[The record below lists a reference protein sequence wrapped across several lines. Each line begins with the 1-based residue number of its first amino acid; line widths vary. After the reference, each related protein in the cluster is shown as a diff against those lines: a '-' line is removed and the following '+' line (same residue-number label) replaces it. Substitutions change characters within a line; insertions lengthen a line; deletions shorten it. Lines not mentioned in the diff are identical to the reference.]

1 MKALVF
7 STASDR
13 LPRRLHTIPLS
24 RGPRARQTLQ
34 AYSDTHYQQ
43 RKNTSRPS
51 IRDDPRGSGCPSP
64 PVQHRPAGGNRFF
77 LEMRDYPQILL
88 PEVLSS
94 IGDSFL
100 AGGSARLVFFTAD
113 WKSASCAKPGGNLN
127 RLPSSISDAPTVTN
141 SFLVYKINN
150 VMTKPPRR
158 HLGGMQKSGFSD
170 H

>member
-100 AGGSARLVFFTAD
+100 AGGSARLVFLPQTGSQHRVQSQAAISTGCQAAFLTRQQSQTAFLFT
-113 WKSASCAKPGGNLN
+113 KSIMS
-127 RLPSSISDAPTVTN
+127 
-141 SFLVYKINN
+141 
-150 VMTKPPRR
+150 
-158 HLGGMQKSGFSD
+158 
-170 H
+170 